1 MSTEKLKTKE
11 MRTVN
16 AQNSKSKNSI
26 NLQNNIKNI
35 KAAWQLYVLL
45 LLPVIYI
52 IIFAY
57 IPMYGVQIA
66 FKDFRP
72 SKGIIGSP
80 WAKNGLFEHFKILK
94 SAKFKDAF
102 INTITISVYSLA
114 AGFPIPIL
122 LALCLNVMRN
132 KAFKKTVQ
140 MVSYLP
146 HFISTVVMVSIL
158 TQFFNT
164 KVGLFGQIIRYLVP
178 GVSYTV
184 SPIGSAAA
192 FPHLYVWSG
201 IWQNMGWST
210 IIYLA
215 ALSSI
220 DMEQTEAAMIDGA
233 TRFQRVIHI
242 DIPAILPT
250 AIILLIM
257 DAGKIMN
264 VGFEK
269 ALLMQNDTN
278 LNSSEIISTYSYKRG
293 FTDAVPNYSQSAA
306 IGLFNSVINLILI
319 ITVNKI
325 SRKVSETSLW

>member
-1 MSTEKLKTKE
+1 MSTEKVKTQKTNTKTK
-11 MRTVN
+11 
-16 AQNSKSKNSI
+16 APKNDI
-26 NLQNNIKNI
+26 KLQNNFKNI

-57 IPMYGVQIA
+57 VPMYGVQIA

-72 SKGIIGSP
+72 SKGIAGSA
-80 WAKNGLFEHFKILK
+80 WADQGLFEHFKILTN
-94 SAKFKDAF
+94 AKFKDAF
-102 INTITISVYSLA
+102 VNTIVVSVYTLI

-122 LALCLNVMRN
+122 LALSLNVMRN
-132 KAFKKTVQ
+132 KVFKKTVQ

-164 KVGLFGQIIRYLVP
+164 KVGLFGQILKTLVP
-178 GVSYTV
+178 GATYTV
-184 SPIGSAAA
+184 SPMGSANA

-201 IWQNMGWST
+201 VWQNMGWST

-215 ALSSI
+215 ALASI

-257 DAGKIMN
+257 DAGKIMS

-269 ALLMQNDTN
+269 AFLMQNDTN
-278 LNSSEIISTYSYKRG
+278 LNASEIISTYSYKRG
-293 FTDAVPNYSQSAA
+293 FIDTGLNNFSQAAA
-306 IGLFNSVINLILI
+306 IGLFNSVINLILVV
-319 ITVNKI
+319 TVNKI
-325 SRKVSETSLW
+325 SRKVSDTSLW

>member
-1 MSTEKLKTKE
+1 
-11 MRTVN
+11 
-16 AQNSKSKNSI
+16 
-26 NLQNNIKNI
+26 
-35 KAAWQLYVLL
+35 
-45 LLPVIYI
+45 
-52 IIFAY
+52 
-57 IPMYGVQIA
+57 MYGVQIA
-66 FKDFRP
+66 FKDFKAT
-72 SKGIIGSP
+72 KGIAGSP
-80 WAKNGLFEHFKILK
+80 WARNGLFEHFKILTN
-94 SAKFKDAF
+94 AKFKDAF

-132 KAFKKTVQ
+132 KVFKKTVQ

-164 KVGLFGQIIRYLVP
+164 KVGLFGQIVRNLMP
-178 GVSYTV
+178 GVSYTT
-184 SPIGSAAA
+184 SPMGSASA

-257 DAGKIMN
+257 DAGKLMN

-269 ALLMQNDTN
+269 ALLMQNETN
-278 LNSSEIISTYSYKRG
+278 LNASEIIATYSYKRG
-293 FTDAVPNYSQSAA
+293 FTDAVPNYSQSTA

-319 ITVNKI
+319 VTVNKI
-325 SRKVSETSLW
+325 SSKVSETSLW